1 MKSALRISWLIAGV
15 IVASAGAAE
24 VAPSASPPESASSRL
39 KLTFAAAAAAEKPA
53 VDPSPAVLLP
63 KFEVRDS
70 QLKLSPRDVQT
81 GAAIVAEAK
90 ARYLNPVYQKT
101 GGQLMAVVELIANPL
116 GGWNPNVA
124 TAMTFYAQDERL
136 RHIKESNELIEVHKG
151 DPAKYRELREL
162 LFDTYQHGP
171 NRRPGVLQRR

>member
-1 MKSALRISWLIAGV
+1 MKSVLSLFGMLTM
-15 IVASAGAAE
+15 ASVGAAE
-24 VAPSASPPESASSRL
+24 VAPAANLSESTSSRL
-39 KLTFAAAAAAEKPA
+39 KLTFTPAVPVEKPA

-70 QLKLSPRDVQT
+70 QVKLSPRDVQT
-81 GAAIVAEAK
+81 GAALLAEAK

-116 GGWNPNVA
+116 GGWHPNAA
-124 TAMTFYAQDERL
+124 TAMTFYAQDERM
-136 RHIKESNELIEVHKG
+136 RRIKESNELIEVHQG
-151 DPAKYRELREL
+151 DPAKYRELKEL

-171 NRRPGVLQRR
+171 DRRPGVLQRR